1 MIDSKEDCPLRP
13 GATLTK
19 TFVLNPAKG
28 VTKNWIALED
38 SYVRAP
44 SSLAATVVCN
54 SPEERNVF
62 AIYVSYYVKIKTQV
76 GALGSDVSVKL
87 PFALTPSPADAE
99 LLDQSPERYSPIQST
114 SADHVTP
121 GTSFA
126 QDMITVDTT
135 QPERWPSVDTNPDE
149 GEMNSI
155 KTRRHHRS
163 RQANEL
169 ASRFNI
175 QNALCCLMFCKRK
188 ETTWEIVES
197 RYRVISVNIFLRAS
211 PLFHR
216 IDDIVVEFRRNSTYL
231 CCFIPCYHFFSSM
244 YMSNIFSFVCNLNF
258 NIFGF
263 SSGMC
268 AACLWYTCNYE

>member
-13 GATLTK
+13 GATLSK

-114 SADHVTP
+114 SQDHVTP

-135 QPERWPSVDTNPDE
+135 QPER
-149 GEMNSI
+149 
-155 KTRRHHRS
+155 
-163 RQANEL
+163 
-169 ASRFNI
+169 
-175 QNALCCLMFCKRK
+175 
-188 ETTWEIVES
+188 
-197 RYRVISVNIFLRAS
+197 
-211 PLFHR
+211 
-216 IDDIVVEFRRNSTYL
+216 
-231 CCFIPCYHFFSSM
+231 
-244 YMSNIFSFVCNLNF
+244 
-258 NIFGF
+258 
-263 SSGMC
+263 
-268 AACLWYTCNYE
+268 